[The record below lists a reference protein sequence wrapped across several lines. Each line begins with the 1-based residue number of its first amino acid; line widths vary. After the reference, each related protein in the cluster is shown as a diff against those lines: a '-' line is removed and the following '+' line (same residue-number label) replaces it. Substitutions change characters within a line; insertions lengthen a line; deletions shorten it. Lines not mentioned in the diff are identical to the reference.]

1 MKKILLTL
9 LGLVI
14 VTSLWASDISEEQ
27 ARQIA
32 AAFWST
38 DTDKSNSAIRRAAAA
53 LQLAYKPEANELY
66 VYNCPD
72 GQGWVIVA
80 GDDGTRRQV
89 LAYSKTGSFDY
100 AKAADG
106 AKAILSQ
113 YVDEITYLRQNG
125 SSVKRRALGYDNAPG
140 NVVVAPLIKS
150 EWNQI
155 EPYWNQTPGQTY
167 TGCVITAATQL
178 MYYYQWPKQGYG
190 THTNTKELNQKRDFN
205 HAYDWDNMLDK
216 YTNGN
221 YTEAQANAVAQLMA
235 DMGCAADAHYGMY
248 YGTGAYDKSAYYALV
263 TNFGYSRNARLAYSS
278 DGFPNEEW
286 ETLLKAELDAGRPLY
301 YSADGSKR
309 PPSGG
314 HAFICDG
321 YDDAGYFHFNLG
333 WGGSQNAYYL
343 TSSISTDGYW
353 TNPCAIVGLQPSE
366 YPRVCIDNVF
376 YELVGSEAVVVGCND
391 ESFGEERNLVIPAT
405 ITVEGKPY
413 NVTDLWQGAFHHA
426 LISSIDI
433 QAPAKKIYDGMFSE
447 SKKLKTVR
455 LPDSVEEIGRD
466 AFSHCTAM
474 TEIEIGKGIRKIH
487 PNAFLWCNSMTS
499 VGFYGYLE
507 NLEEVCDSAFLDCQK
522 LESFPGFSSAIKK
535 IGERAFCGCA
545 QLTSAHFS
553 DKARDFIIGEC
564 AYYNSGINRVSGL
577 EHALGIGRSAF
588 YNWNPTLE
596 GTFTVSPTCIYDE
609 GAVVGR
615 FDKIILPANLTNYDP
630 KTVSGTKA
638 YEVEKGNKVYSSMN
652 GMLLDKQG
660 KTLIRYPDIHDPV
673 CIIPEGVEKINNG
686 ALVKIMHLTLPASL
700 KEMGSLSS
708 LNYDVMYVT
717 FMATT
722 PPAATSETFPSGI
735 FEYNRSELHV
745 PYGSKAAYEADAVW
759 GKFNIITEDIYVS
772 GKFIY
777 SLTEGTTYDLDENFN
792 SVERKYYYASVAA
805 RNMGADYDGVV
816 NANDFLK
823 KIKLN
828 GHEYPVRSIDK
839 NVFYGDKKLKSLT
852 LPDFIESV
860 DGDAFINCEN
870 LESIHFGKNA
880 EDLGFT
886 SYPVWN
892 PLSNCPKLHTITV
905 ADDNETYFVID
916 NMLFKND
923 GMYTP
928 KKSLCYVTPVTKNG
942 NALAYRTTVR
952 IPDGTQS
959 IYDGV
964 FDERLKNVVIPA
976 SVEDLNDAFVSC
988 SNLAV
993 VTNLATTPQDTYHGL
1008 FDAIRDM
1015 KIVSGTLEV
1024 TIKATLQV
1032 PTGCKEVYANHE
1044 AWGCFQNIV
1053 EIDPNNFSP
1062 GEDNPSVFPDVP
1074 DDEPAE
1080 PIIQDAVA
1088 VYRTNGEVEY
1098 FTFDGRPTITY
1109 QGDNLV
1115 MACGNQHV
1123 QYTLKGLEKIAFTT
1137 IEVTGLGQIQEV
1149 EGVAFNFHDDQIVI
1163 ANAKAGEVVKL
1174 YDTTG
1179 RLFDSSTVGSDGRL
1193 TLSLSALTKG
1203 IYIIKMGTTS
1213 YKILRK

>member
-1 MKKILLTL
+1 M
-9 LGLVI
+9 
-14 VTSLWASDISEEQ
+14 WARGVDQEE
-27 ARQIA
+27 ALQIA

-38 DTDKSNSAIRRAAAA
+38 DTDKSNGAVRRAPANIDM
-53 LQLAYKPEANELY
+53 QLSYTSEANEFY
-66 VYNCPD
+66 VFNKP
-72 GQGWVIVA
+72 GGGWVIVA

-100 AKAADG
+100 AEASDG
-106 AKAILSQ
+106 TKAILSQ
-113 YVDEITYLRQNG
+113 YADEIANLRQDG
-125 SSVKRRALGYDNAPG
+125 SSVQRRALGYDNAPG

-155 EPYWNQTPGQTY
+155 EPYWNQTPGQAY
-167 TGCVITAATQL
+167 TGCVITAAAQL
-178 MYYYQWPKQGYG
+178 MYYHQWPKQGYG
-190 THTNTKELNQKRDFN
+190 THTNTHFTSQSRDFN
-205 HAYDWDNMLDK
+205 HTYDWDNMLDK
-216 YTNGN
+216 YTEGN

-235 DMGCAADAHYGMY
+235 DAGCAMDVNYGGI
-248 YGTGAYDKSAYYALV
+248 YGSGAFDQNGYYALV
-263 TNFGYSRNARLAYSS
+263 TNFGYSRNARLVHGSP
-278 DGFPNEEW
+278 DEEW
-286 ETLLKAELDAGRPLY
+286 EAMLKSELDAGRPLY
-301 YSADGSKR
+301 YSAWSR
-309 PPSGG
+309 SMTVG
-314 HAFICDG
+314 HAFVCDG

-333 WGGSQNAYYL
+333 WGGDQNAYYL
-343 TSSISTDGYW
+343 TSSISKNGYYFD
-353 TNPCAIVGLQPSE
+353 CYVIVGLQPSE

-405 ITVEGKPY
+405 ITVGDKQY

-426 LISSIDI
+426 LITSIDI
-433 QAPAKKIYDGMFSE
+433 QAPVKKIYDGMFSE
-447 SKKLKTVR
+447 CKNLKTVR

-466 AFSHCTAM
+466 AFSHCTSM

-499 VGFYGYLE
+499 VGFHGYLE

-522 LESFPGFSSAIKK
+522 LEDFPGFSSAIKK

-596 GTFTVSPTCIYDE
+596 GTFTVSPTCIYSE
-609 GAVVGR
+609 QAVVGK
-615 FDKIILPANLTNYDP
+615 FDKIILSADLTNYDP
-630 KTVSGTKA
+630 KTVYGTNA

-708 LNYDVMYVT
+708 LNYDAMYVT
-717 FMATT
+717 CMATT
-722 PPAATSETFPSGI
+722 PPAATDETFPSGI
-735 FEYNRSELHV
+735 FEHNRSELHV
-745 PYGSKAAYEADAVW
+745 PYGSKEAYEADAVW
-759 GKFNIITEDIYVS
+759 GKFNIIKEDIYVS

-777 SLTEGTTYDLDENFN
+777 SLTEGTTYDFDENFN
-792 SVERKYYYASVAA
+792 TVERKYYNASVAA

-816 NANDFLK
+816 NASDFLQ
-823 KIKLN
+823 KINLN
-828 GHEYPVRSIDK
+828 DHEYPVWSINQ

-852 LPDFIESV
+852 LPDFIYTV
-860 DGDAFINCEN
+860 DGRTFINCEN
-870 LESIHFGKNA
+870 LESIHIGKNA
-880 EDLGFT
+880 DDLGF
-886 SYPVWN
+886 SYLSN

-905 ADDNETYFVID
+905 ADGNETYFVID

-928 KKSLCYVTPVTKNG
+928 VKSLYYVTPVTKNG
-942 NALAYRTTVR
+942 NDLTYRTTVR

-959 IYDGV
+959 INNGV
-964 FDERLKNVVIPA
+964 FNDRLKNVVIPA

-993 VTNLATTPQDTYHGL
+993 VTNLATTPQDIYTGV
-1008 FDAIRDM
+1008 FDAISDA
-1015 KIVSGTLEV
+1015 KIVSNTVIV

-1032 PTGCKEVYANHE
+1032 PTGYKEVYANHE

-1053 EIDPNNFSP
+1053 EIDPDNFNP
-1062 GEDNPSVFPDVP
+1062 GKDNPIVFPDVP
-1074 DDEPAE
+1074 DDDEPAE

-1109 QGDNLV
+1109 QGDNLIMV
-1115 MACGNQHV
+1115 CGNQHV

-1137 IEVTGLGQIQEV
+1137 TEVTGIGDLQGV
-1149 EGVAFNFHDDQIVI
+1149 EGVTFNFHDDQIAI
-1163 ANAKAGEVVKL
+1163 ANAKAGDTVRL

-1179 RLFDSSTVGSDGRL
+1179 RMVDSSIVDSDGRL

-1203 IYIIKMGTTS
+1203 IYIVKMGTTS

>member
-1 MKKILLTL
+1 MWARGVDQEEALEIAERFFAQRSTTTESSSAQVVRCDAKTDMQLSY
-9 LGLVI
+9 
-14 VTSLWASDISEEQ
+14 TS
-27 ARQIA
+27 
-32 AAFWST
+32 
-38 DTDKSNSAIRRAAAA
+38 
-53 LQLAYKPEANELY
+53 EANEFY
-66 VYNCPD
+66 VFNKP
-72 GQGWVIVA
+72 GGGWVIVA

-100 AKAADG
+100 AEASDG
-106 AKAILSQ
+106 TKAILSQ
-113 YVDEITYLRQNG
+113 YADEIANLRQDG
-125 SSVKRRALGYDNAPG
+125 SSVQRRALGYDNAPG

-190 THTNTKELNQKRDFN
+190 SHTNADYTSQSRDFN
-205 HAYDWDNMLDK
+205 HAYDWDNMLAK
-216 YTNGN
+216 YTEGN

-235 DMGCAADAHYGMY
+235 DMGCAADAQYGGL
-248 YGTGAYDKSAYYALV
+248 YGTGAYDKDAYYALI
-263 TNFGYSRNARLAYSS
+263 TNFGYSRNARLVHAEN
-278 DGFPNEEW
+278 GLPNDEW
-286 ETLLKAELDAGRPLY
+286 EALLKSELDAGRPLY
-301 YSADGSKR
+301 YCAWGSKR
-309 PPSGG
+309 PPGG

-321 YDDAGYFHFNLG
+321 YDDADYFHFNMG

-343 TSSISTDGYW
+343 TSAISVDGYW
-353 TNPCAIVGLQPSE
+353 SNPCVIVGLQPSE

-405 ITVEGKPY
+405 ITVGDKQY

-426 LISSIDI
+426 LITSIDI
-433 QAPAKKIYDGMFSE
+433 QAPVKKIHDGMFSE
-447 SKKLKTVR
+447 CKNLKTVR

-466 AFSHCTAM
+466 AFSYCHSL
-474 TEIEIGKGIRKIH
+474 TEVEIGKGIRKIH
-487 PNAFLWCNSMTS
+487 PNAFLWCTS
-499 VGFYGYLE
+499 LTSAAEYGFLE
-507 NLEEVCDSAFLDCQK
+507 NLEEVCDSAFRDCEK
-522 LESFPGFSSAIKK
+522 LEYFPIFGAAIKK
-535 IGERAFCGCA
+535 IGEDAFCGCA
-545 QLTSAHFS
+545 KLTSVVFS
-553 DKARDFIIGEC
+553 DKARDFIIDND
-564 AYYNSGINRVSGL
+564 AFYNSGLRSVSGL
-577 EHALGIGRSAF
+577 EHALGIGSYAF
-588 YNWNPTLE
+588 MCPRLE
-596 GTFTVSPTCIYDE
+596 GTYTVSPTCIYGE
-609 GAVVGR
+609 RAIMGNL
-615 FDKIILPANLTNYDP
+615 DKIILPADLTNYDP

-686 ALVKIMHLTLPASL
+686 ALVNIMHLTLPASL

-708 LNYDVMYVT
+708 LNYDAMYVT
-717 FMATT
+717 CMATT
-722 PPAATSETFPSGI
+722 PPAATDETFPSGI

-759 GKFNIITEDIYVS
+759 GKFNIIKEDFYVS

-777 SLTEGTTYDLDENFN
+777 SLTEGTTYDFDENFN
-792 SVERKYYYASVAA
+792 TVERKYYNASVAA
-805 RNMGADYDGVV
+805 RNTGADYDGVV
-816 NANDFLK
+816 KASDFLQ
-823 KIKLN
+823 KINLN
-828 GHEYPVRSIDK
+828 GHEYPVRSIDQ

-852 LPDFIESV
+852 LPDFIEGV
-860 DGDAFINCEN
+860 NGEAFINCEN
-870 LESIHFGKNA
+870 LESIHLGKNA
-880 EDLGFT
+880 EDLAFT

-905 ADDNETYFVID
+905 ADGNETYFVID

-928 KKSLCYVTPVTKNG
+928 VKSLCYVTPVTKNG
-942 NALAYRTTVR
+942 NDLTYRTTVR

-959 IYDGV
+959 INNGV
-964 FDERLKNVVIPA
+964 FNDRLKNVVIPA

-993 VTNLATTPQDTYHGL
+993 VTNLATTPQDIYTGV
-1008 FDAIRDM
+1008 FDAISDA
-1015 KIVSGTLEV
+1015 KIVSNTVIV

-1032 PTGCKEVYANHE
+1032 PTGYKEVYANHE

-1053 EIDPNNFSP
+1053 EIDPDNFNP
-1062 GEDNPSVFPDVP
+1062 GKDNPIVFPDVP
-1074 DDEPAE
+1074 DDDEPAE

-1109 QGDNLV
+1109 QGDNLIMV
-1115 MACGNQHV
+1115 CGNQHV

-1137 IEVTGLGQIQEV
+1137 TEVTGIGDLQGV
-1149 EGVAFNFHDDQIVI
+1149 EGVTFNFHDDQIAI
-1163 ANAKAGEVVKL
+1163 ANAKAGDTVRL

-1179 RLFDSSTVGSDGRL
+1179 RMVDSSIVDSDGRL

-1203 IYIIKMGTTS
+1203 IYIVKMGTTS